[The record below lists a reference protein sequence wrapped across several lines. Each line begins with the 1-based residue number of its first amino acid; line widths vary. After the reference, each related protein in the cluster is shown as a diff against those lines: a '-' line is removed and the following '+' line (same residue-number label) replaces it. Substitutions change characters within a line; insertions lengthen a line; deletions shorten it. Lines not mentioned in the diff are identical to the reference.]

1 MHRPEFIARQGR
13 RPTGLLGEIV
23 ARIMAHE
30 TAAENRVA
38 LELLDLQ
45 ASDQVLEVGCGHGRA
60 LATAADTITDGFLAG
75 VDHSNVMLRIARS
88 RNAGLLRSGRM
99 ELTLGDSEHI
109 PYPDGRFNKAFT
121 VHTIY
126 FWSDPKR
133 QIEEISRVMSN
144 EARLVIGY
152 RPSDDGGLVNEFPAS
167 IYAIRSIREVENL
180 VAQAGLR
187 TMKTITRR
195 LSSNLLAWTVAYK
208 ILAEAGGAQ
217 GSR

>member
-1 MHRPEFIARQGR
+1 LKTHHGFERVRLRGLSGARDEFHLAA
-13 RPTGLLGEIV
+13 IV
-23 ARIMAHE
+23 QTLKTM
-30 TAAENRVA
+30 
-38 LELLDLQ
+38 
-45 ASDQVLEVGCGHGRA
+45 A
-60 LATAADTITDGFLAG
+60 LATAAGTITDGFLAG

-88 RNAGLLRSGRM
+88 RSAGLLRSGRM

-152 RPSDDGGLVNEFPAS
+152 RPSDDGGLVSEFPTS
-167 IYAIRSIREVENL
+167 IYAIRQSRKWK
-180 VAQAGLR
+180 AWS
-187 TMKTITRR
+187 RR
-195 LSSNLLAWTVAYK
+195 
-208 ILAEAGGAQ
+208 
-217 GSR
+217 RD